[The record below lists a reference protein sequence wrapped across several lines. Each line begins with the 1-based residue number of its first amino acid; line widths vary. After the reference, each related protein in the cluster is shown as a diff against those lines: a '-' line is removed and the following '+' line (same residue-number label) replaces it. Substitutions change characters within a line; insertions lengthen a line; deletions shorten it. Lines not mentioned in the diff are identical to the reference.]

1 MARRSIASAAALA
14 LGAATL
20 LTIGSTQA
28 HAASEQ
34 QIRQADFLAAYSDT
48 RSAGHWDFMSEGL
61 HVWTDDATGQAKAAE
76 YFALSGDLGDM
87 VGSTYTW
94 YGTDNQPGQQ
104 IVFWAN
110 GAPAGP
116 PSILVGEKVYGD
128 DWWLTPG
135 SEATALGACPET
147 SGGFGSAC
155 HGTLAQWAAALP
167 NAQVAAGGFSL
178 GSGLKGDGVLVSQTY
193 GTTTYVF
200 TDAPVVVPPT
210 TKNVTGKVTTSV
222 KKKKNKVKIKLIS
235 DAQPA
240 NSVLG
245 KKLSWTVIVDGK
257 TEYKATQGFGSKDKI
272 VRKFK
277 NNTGAHKIKVQKNGS
292 TVAKVKIKTG

>member
-1 MARRSIASAAALA
+1 MARRLLATTTALA
-14 LGAATL
+14 LGATAL

-28 HAASEQ
+28 QAAGEV
-34 QIRQADFLAAYSDT
+34 QIRQADFLSQFSDT
-48 RSAGHWDFMSEGL
+48 RSEGHWAFLAEGL
-61 HVWTDDATGQAKAAE
+61 HVWTDSNTSQSKAAE

-94 YGTDNQPGQQ
+94 YGTVNQPGQQ

-110 GAPAGP
+110 GAPTGP
-116 PSILVGEKVYGD
+116 PSILVGEAVYNG

-135 SEATALGACPET
+135 SEATAQGACPET
-147 SGGFGSAC
+147 SGGSGSAC
-155 HGTLAQWAAALP
+155 HGTLEQWAAALP
-167 NAQVAAGGFSL
+167 NAQVVAGGFSL
-178 GSGLKGDGVLVSQTY
+178 GSGLQGDGVLVSQTY
-193 GTTTYVF
+193 GATTYVF
-200 TDAPVVVPPT
+200 TDEPVVVPPT
-210 TKNVTGKVTTSV
+210 PKDVTGKVKTTV
-222 KKKKNKVKIKLIS
+222 KKKKNKAKIKLIS

-240 NSVLG
+240 DSVLG

-257 TEYKATQGFGSKDKI
+257 TEYKATQGFGSKDVI

-292 TVAKVKIKTG
+292 TVTKVKIKTG